1 MSMFDEL
8 LASEVKYCGFVY
20 IDSTDERPTLYHA
33 NVAAMMFD
41 KKQLKATRALNPLF
55 ALENDKSLEMIVI
68 QESLKMFA
76 KKEGQTILEV
86 PIRKLVFVAAQ
97 EKYIYVIADRSGAG
111 KYYCHR
117 FKLKNSTLSAE
128 VSKRLT
134 EVILQANGQPSRLPV
149 DLDDQ
154 DDFEA
159 KFGGDATAMHFSG
172 LAVDV
177 DSDDEEPVDD
187 EADADVHIP
196 IHRMLSTH
204 RRPTVTA
211 VSSRSYEVPVP
222 SPPLHDDSGGLYSEL
237 PVTIHPAASTRRSAD
252 NFIPPSGVVMRTA
265 SHGDQPSG
273 FRSQSVSSR
282 RELPPLPRTSSMS
295 SSEPVVF
302 RAADYYFDSLPRRD
316 AERRLEG
323 QRSGTFLVRRAES
336 HEGWAI
342 SLVLQSGVLQ
352 HFKLWQDADNFF
364 RIAGNERRPF
374 ESMSSLI
381 EHYRQASIT
390 PDGDFL
396 LRPCPRLTSD
406 PHVYETTVAES

>member
-204 RRPTVTA
+204 RRPTVTVRRICVA
-211 VSSRSYEVPVP
+211 RGVLLLEFHPCVGLAGCQLAFLRSP
-222 SPPLHDDSGGLYSEL
+222 
-237 PVTIHPAASTRRSAD
+237 R
-252 NFIPPSGVVMRTA
+252 
-265 SHGDQPSG
+265 
-273 FRSQSVSSR
+273 SVSSTSR
-282 RELPPLPRTSSMS
+282 RLRRPL
-295 SSEPVVF
+295 F
-302 RAADYYFDSLPRRD
+302 RASGHHPPSCIDSSLGRQLHTALGRCY
-316 AERRLEG
+316 AYCVSW
-323 QRSGTFLVRRAES
+323 RSAF
-336 HEGWAI
+336 WI
-342 SLVLQSGVLQ
+342 SLAVG
-352 HFKLWQDADNFF
+352 FKS
-364 RIAGNERRPF
+364 P
-374 ESMSSLI
+374 
-381 EHYRQASIT
+381 
-390 PDGDFL
+390 
-396 LRPCPRLTSD
+396 
-406 PHVYETTVAES
+406 